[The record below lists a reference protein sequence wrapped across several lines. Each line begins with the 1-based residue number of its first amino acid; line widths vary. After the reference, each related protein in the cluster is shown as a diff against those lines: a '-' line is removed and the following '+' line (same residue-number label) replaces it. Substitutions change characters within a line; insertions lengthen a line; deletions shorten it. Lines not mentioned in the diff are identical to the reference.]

1 VERYLKGD
9 EFAYT
14 ESPPPAAETLD
25 GFLFDAKS
33 GYCQQYSGAMALLL
47 RMGGVPARVSTGF
60 TTGALDRDAG
70 EYVVRD
76 LDAHS
81 WVEVWYSGIGWVTRD
96 PTPAAAPARSQADEN
111 EEEAAGAEQGAPDL
125 GGDIRSDVSRGAA
138 GTEQSTPWTLI
149 AVGAAALCVL
159 LAFALWLSRRHR
171 RRLAA
176 GWGPV
181 AELERALARAR
192 RAPGPSATLRTVESA
207 FGQTPAAAGY
217 VRALRE
223 QRYAGR
229 TDAPPPAGRRAVRA
243 ELARGGGL
251 AGRLRAWWALPPRP
265 G

>member
-1 VERYLKGD
+1 
-9 EFAYT
+9 
-14 ESPPPAAETLD
+14 
-25 GFLFDAKS
+25 
-33 GYCQQYSGAMALLL
+33 
-47 RMGGVPARVSTGF
+47 MGGVPARVSTGF
-60 TTGALDRDAG
+60 TTGALDRDSG

-81 WVEVWYSGIGWVTRD
+81 WVEVWYSCIGWVTMD
-96 PTPAAAPARSQADEN
+96 PTPAAAPARSQADE
-111 EEEAAGAEQGAPDL
+111 EEAGAAGAEQGAPDL
-125 GGDIRSDVSRGAA
+125 GGDIRSDIGRDAA
-138 GTEQSTPWTLI
+138 ASEAQTPWTLI
-149 AVGAAALCVL
+149 AVGSAALLAL
-159 LAFALWLSRRHR
+159 LGVALWLSRRHR

-207 FGQTPAAAGY
+207 FARTPAAAGY

-223 QRYAGR
+223 QRYGSR
-229 TDAPPPAGRRAVRA
+229 TDAPPAAGRRAVRA